1 MSQVQNEDTALPLYI
16 RVYNIALLNNFEL
29 NINKK
34 DSPEGAT
41 YFTSYFKCRFHP
53 DDRLGRL
60 NPFFLPYSPPP
71 FHPLRITTKW
81 KRPLSSEIR
90 SQIRRK
96 KILWRN
102 YIKH

>member
-16 RVYNIALLNNFEL
+16 RVYNVALLNTFEL

-41 YFTSYFKCRFHP
+41 YFTSFFKSRFHP

-60 NPFFLPYSPPP
+60 NPFFCLILLLHS
-71 FHPLRITTKW
+71 
-81 KRPLSSEIR
+81 IR
-90 SQIRRK
+90 SALLPNGK
-96 KILWRN
+96 D
-102 YIKH
+102 H